1 MNIRA
6 GFLIVQIAK
15 LRFLRSAKHHATGS
29 ARKRLVEMNAS
40 KMVSQCTLMS
50 EFDETHTAV
59 VGSADVMLRALQQQQ
74 DESLCCEC

>member
-15 LRFLRSAKHHATGS
+15 LRFLRSAKHHTTGS
-29 ARKRLVEMNAS
+29 TRKRLVEMNAS

-50 EFDETHTAV
+50 EFDETHTTV

-74 DESLCCEC
+74 DESLCGEC